1 MLPLVLTLFLVTAHA
16 QDGDLNTIETADKV
30 ESTPADNFLA
40 SMPSAGPA
48 SNSSQNLDMTSA
60 SMEAAI
66 TNLMLGKSAF
76 GATPMGGSVKK
87 IRNLITKDMMPKV
100 LAAHKADQKELHRLI
115 AELKKCGSTKDR
127 ALRGAN
133 VELTKY
139 KKESRLHKSCRS
151 DEAVK
156 FTSKKNCLTKQRSL
170 YQVKVLKCKQFAAV
184 SAQLGTTKANRAVVT
199 LEVRVWTAISDAYR

>member
-1 MLPLVLTLFLVTAHA
+1 MIGKILPLALTLFLVTAHA
-16 QDGDLNTIETADKV
+16 QDGIVNAEETAVKV
-30 ESTPADNFLA
+30 ESTPSDNFLA
-40 SMPSAGPA
+40 SMPSPGPA
-48 SNSSQNLDMTSA
+48 SNSSQSLDMTSA
-60 SMEAAI
+60 AMEAAI

-133 VELTKY
+133 VELAKY
-139 KKESRLHKSCRS
+139 KK
-151 DEAVK
+151 
-156 FTSKKNCLTKQRSL
+156 SL
-170 YQVKVLKCKQFAAV
+170 RAFLKPV
-184 SAQLGTTKANRAVVT
+184 
-199 LEVRVWTAISDAYR
+199 